1 MAVSQPNLGL
11 LELTSPPDTIVRS
24 QSLITLAQ
32 RGKIASTLPRWA
44 RGIRAL
50 ATQQWGSSQLI
61 HFGNRSSGSVFADHN
76 SLTAVSTSVI
86 LLRCHRSY
94 SGFYP
99 SPDSSFGSDQ
109 SVPGRMGKLDF
120 KDPVPSDIDI
130 AQSVT
135 PVPISE
141 IAQKL
146 QISADDFEPH
156 GTTKAKV
163 NINRHSMPCLA
174 DLISIIA
181 PDKFDVSLAE

>member
-99 SPDSSFGSDQ
+99 VPTVRSARIKQCQAGWESWISRILSHRILTLRNPLRPFRSVRLRKSSKSA
-109 SVPGRMGKLDF
+109 RMIL
-120 KDPVPSDIDI
+120 SLT
-130 AQSVT
+130 AQQR
-135 PVPISE
+135 P
-141 IAQKL
+141 
-146 QISADDFEPH
+146 
-156 GTTKAKV
+156 
-163 NINRHSMPCLA
+163 R
-174 DLISIIA
+174 
-181 PDKFDVSLAE
+181 